1 VSVPLKIKLTACFAL
16 VLACVIAFIFV
27 FARLSLDRSFRRY
40 LINRQ
45 DARIFDVK
53 HALEQSR
60 AATGSWDN
68 PSVESIG
75 ISALEQGLILIL
87 RDAGGNAVWDATKH
101 NSGMCSAMIERM
113 AENMKRQYPAVA
125 GGYATQFLPL
135 HTGDGE
141 SAELEVGYYGPFY
154 LTSDESLFIGAVNR
168 ALLLGSALA
177 LLLSLT
183 AGTWLANRI
192 AAPLA
197 KVVRVSKKIAEGDYD
212 ARGEAKDSTKEIQ
225 ELMQT
230 VNELAH
236 MLSEQR
242 SLRKRLTQDVE
253 HELKTP
259 MALLQG
265 HMEAIMDGIWQPTP
279 DRIKSC
285 HDEIIRINNLI
296 GDLGTLARCEE
307 GGFAVTKQEVD
318 LGEVINAV
326 VTNLECGFADKGVTL
341 EASKISFP
349 VRTDRD
355 KLTQILV
362 NLLSNSLKYTP
373 SGGHVAVGA
382 RDFSDR
388 FEISVTDDGIGIPQE
403 ELQLVFERFY
413 RTDLSRARKTGGA
426 GIGLAIVRALATALD
441 GSVSVESTQNTH
453 TIFTLCIAKRDM

>member
-1 VSVPLKIKLTACFAL
+1 MNVPLKIKLAACFAL
-16 VLACVIAFIFV
+16 VSACVIAFIFV
-27 FARLSLDRSFRRY
+27 FARFSLDTSFQRY

-45 DARIFDVK
+45 DSRISDVK
-53 HALEQSR
+53 HALEQSNV
-60 AATGSWDN
+60 AAGGWDN
-68 PSVESIG
+68 SSVESIG

-87 RDAGGNAVWDATKH
+87 RDADGNTIWDATNH
-101 NSGMCSAMIERM
+101 NSGMCSAMIEHM
-113 AENMKRQYPAVA
+113 AENMSRQYPAIT

-135 HTGDGE
+135 YAESGE

-154 LTSDESLFIGAVNR
+154 LTSDETLFIGAVNR
-168 ALLLGSALA
+168 ALLLGSLVA

-197 KVVRVSKKIAEGDYD
+197 EVVRVSKKIADGDYR
-212 ARGEAKDSTKEIQ
+212 ARGDAKDSTKEIQ

-230 VNELAH
+230 INELAQI
-236 MLSEQR
+236 LSEQQN
-242 SLRKRLTQDVE
+242 LRKRLTQDVE

-279 DRIKSC
+279 ERIKSC

-307 GGFAVTKQEVD
+307 GGFAVTRQEID

-326 VTNLECGFADKGVTL
+326 VTNLERGFADKGVIL
-341 EASKISFP
+341 EACKISFS
-349 VRTDRD
+349 VNTDRD

-373 SGGHVAVGA
+373 SGGHVAVEA
-382 RDFSDR
+382 RDFADR
-388 FEISVTDDGIGIPQE
+388 FEISVSDDGIGIPRE

-426 GIGLAIVRALATALD
+426 GIGLAIVQALVTALG
-441 GSVSVESTQNTH
+441 GSISVKSTQNTQ
-453 TIFTLCIAKRDM
+453 TVFTLCIVK

>member
-1 VSVPLKIKLTACFAL
+1 M
-16 VLACVIAFIFV
+16 
-27 FARLSLDRSFRRY
+27 
-40 LINRQ
+40 
-45 DARIFDVK
+45 
-53 HALEQSR
+53 
-60 AATGSWDN
+60 
-68 PSVESIG
+68 SVESIG

-87 RDAGGNAVWDATKH
+87 RDADGNTIWDATRH
-101 NSGMCSAMIERM
+101 NSGMCSAMIEHM
-113 AENMKRQYPAVA
+113 AENMKRQYPAIT

-135 HTGDGE
+135 YIEGGE

-168 ALLLGSALA
+168 ALLLGAVLA

-197 KVVRVSKKIAEGDYD
+197 KVVLVSKKIAKGDYD
-212 ARGEAKDSTKEIQ
+212 TRGEAKDSTREIQ

-230 VNELAH
+230 VNELAYI
-236 MLSEQR
+236 LSEQQ
-242 SLRKRLTQDVE
+242 SLRKRLTQDIE

-265 HMEAIMDGIWQPTP
+265 NMEAIMDGIWQPTP

-296 GDLGTLARCEE
+296 GDLETLARCEE
-307 GGFAVTKQEVD
+307 GGFAVNKREMD
-318 LGEVINAV
+318 LGEVIDAV
-326 VTNLECGFADKGVTL
+326 VTNLERGFADKGVTL
-341 EASKISFP
+341 KVACASFQ

-362 NLLSNSLKYTP
+362 NLLSNALKYTP
-373 SGGHVAVGA
+373 SGGHVTIEA
-382 RDFSDR
+382 RDFPDR
-388 FEISVTDDGIGIPQE
+388 FEISVSDNGIGIPME

-413 RTDLSRARKTGGA
+413 RTDFSRARKTGGA
-426 GIGLAIVRALATALD
+426 GIGLAMSARSRRRLAA
-441 GSVSVESTQNTH
+441 V
-453 TIFTLCIAKRDM
+453 

>member
-27 FARLSLDRSFRRY
+27 FARFSLDTSFRRY

-45 DARIFDVK
+45 DARISEVK
-53 HALEQSR
+53 HALEQSC
-60 AATGSWDN
+60 ATVGNWDSS
-68 PSVESIG
+68 SVESIG

-87 RDAGGNAVWDATKH
+87 RDAGGNTIWDATKH
-101 NSGMCSAMIERM
+101 NSGMCNAMIERM
-113 AENMKRQYPAVA
+113 AENMKRQYPTIA
-125 GGYATQFLPL
+125 GGYSTQFLPL
-135 HTGDGE
+135 NIESGE

-168 ALLLGSALA
+168 ALLLGSVLA

-183 AGTWLANRI
+183 VGTWLANRI
-192 AAPLA
+192 ATPLA
-197 KVVRVSKKIAEGDYD
+197 KVVRVSKKIAEGDYG
-212 ARGEAKDSTKEIQ
+212 ARGDAKDSTKEIQ

-236 MLSEQR
+236 ILSEQR
-242 SLRKRLTQDVE
+242 NLRKRLTQDVE

-307 GGFAVTKQEVD
+307 SGFAIIEQEMD
-318 LGEVINAV
+318 LCEVIDAV
-326 VTNLECGFADKGVTL
+326 VTNLESAFADKGVTL
-341 EASKISFP
+341 KVACASFP

-362 NLLSNSLKYTP
+362 NLLSNALKYTQ
-373 SGGHVAVGA
+373 SGGHVAVEA

-388 FEISVTDDGIGIPQE
+388 FEISVSDNGIGIPQE

-413 RTDLSRARKTGGA
+413 RTDLSRARKTGGV
-426 GIGLAIVRALATALD
+426 GIGLAIVRALATALG
-441 GSVSVESTQNTH
+441 GSVSVESTQNTQ
-453 TIFTLCIAKRDM
+453 TSFTLHIAK